1 MTVEIAGP
9 DRPARR
15 LGTLPPQPHAVVIG
29 GGASGV
35 LMALQLLSSPD
46 RSFRVTLI
54 EPATPGQGVAYAT
67 EDPGH
72 LLNTRV
78 LNMSAFPDRPEHF
91 LDWLAQRPEGK
102 GITAQCFVSRA
113 TYGAYL
119 AGLLDPWRGGE
130 TPQRLRILRQEAVR
144 VQDRS
149 GGVVVHLNDGQT
161 VIGDIA
167 LLATGHVHEAP
178 DPGVEPA
185 WGKTSGLDPEG
196 RVVIVGSG
204 LSMVDRVVTLLRQG
218 HRGEVL
224 VISRRGLLPRA
235 HAHTRPLVISR
246 TEVPLGAPIRILL
259 AWVRK
264 LAAEAEAQGGAWRDA
279 VDGIRPHVQA
289 IWRSLSGTERA
300 RFLRHAAV
308 WWDVHRHRIPVET
321 EELIS
326 QARASGQLRLQR
338 AAYLGAETL
347 SSGPAALVRPV
358 GRAATLPIPA
368 QRIFDCRGIRRDP
381 EQNAS
386 PLIAD
391 LLARGRAKI
400 DPLRIG
406 LQVDQ
411 NCRLMDRE
419 GQALDRILAIGPVA
433 RAGFW
438 EITAIPDIRDQTKRL
453 AAELALL

>member
-1 MTVEIAGP
+1 MSAKITGP
-9 DRPARR
+9 DR
-15 LGTLPPQPHAVVIG
+15 TLRPSGALPLQPNAVVIG

-54 EPATPGQGVAYAT
+54 EPSVPGQGVAYAT

-78 LNMSAFPDRPEHF
+78 LNMSAYPDRPEHF
-91 LDWLAQRPEGK
+91 LDWLAARPEGK
-102 GITAQCFVSRA
+102 GVTAQCFVSRA
-113 TYGAYL
+113 TYGDYL
-119 AGLLDPWRGGE
+119 AGLLDPWRE
-130 TPQRLRILRQEAVR
+130 STANRLRILQQEAVR
-144 VQDRS
+144 VQDRA

-167 LLATGHVHEAP
+167 LLATGHVHESP

-185 WGKTSGLDPEG
+185 WGMATALDPEG

-218 HRGEVL
+218 HQGEIL
-224 VISRRGLLPRA
+224 VVSRRGLLPRA

-246 TEVPLGAPIRILL
+246 TDVPLGAPIRVLL
-259 AWVRK
+259 TWARK
-264 LAAEAEAQGGAWRDA
+264 LAAEAVAQGGTWRDA

-289 IWRSLSGTERA
+289 IWRSLSGEERA

-308 WWDVHRHRIPVET
+308 WWDVHRHRIPAET
-321 EELIS
+321 EGLLS

-338 AAYLGAETL
+338 AAYLGAKSL
-347 SSGPAALVRPV
+347 SSGPAAVVRPS
-358 GRAATLPIPA
+358 GRTVTLPIPA

-381 EQNAS
+381 EHNAS

-411 NCRLMDRE
+411 NCRLIDSE
-419 GQALDRILAIGPVA
+419 GQASDRLLAIGPVS